1 MRVFY
6 IENPD
11 LNIAVEKVLE
21 ALRNKMLIMI
31 AGSFSVDYSGRASS
45 KLDEGDRI
53 FIIKQDKAVLVHR
66 PNGYKPVN
74 WQPPG
79 SRVNAVFRDGKMIL
93 EAIRLKPREKLI
105 AIFTKIYF
113 LFAIKLYDIGEF
125 EMYLTEEDM
134 KRVLIRHPDI
144 IEEGLTIIKT
154 EKELE
159 SGKADIIARDKNF
172 KIVIIELKK
181 HKIHKSDV
189 LQLYRYVSKL
199 RETNKNIRGI
209 IVGTA
214 VDNEAMI
221 IADKLDLEIKTI
233 SLRKLS
239 EYKGI

>member
-1 MRVFY
+1 M
-6 IENPD
+6 
-11 LNIAVEKVLE
+11 LNIKDPGLSVAAEKILE
-21 ALRNKMLIMI
+21 ALRNKMLII
-31 AGSFSVDYSGRASS
+31 IVGSFSVDYRGRASS

-53 FIIKQDKAVLVHR
+53 FMIKQDRAILVHR
-66 PNGYKPVN
+66 PDGYKPVN
-74 WQPPG
+74 WQPSG
-79 SRVNAVFRDGKMIL
+79 SRINVAFKDGKMVL
-93 EAIRLKPREKLI
+93 EAIRLKPREKLV

-134 KRVLIRHPDI
+134 KRILIRHPNV

-159 SGKADIIARDKNF
+159 SGKADIIARDRNF

-181 HKIHKSDV
+181 HKIHKTDV

-199 RETNKNIRGI
+199 RETNKNIRGM

-214 VDNEAMI
+214 VDNEAMV

-233 SLRKLS
+233 SLKKLS